1 MCNINRK
8 KSGFTLIELIVVIA
22 ILGILALFLVP
33 SFLGYAKDAKEAV
46 CRANMT
52 NIVREYEASAAH
64 NSPASMQD
72 ANKLLADIYASHKA
86 EDKDGSTFYTGGSY
100 SGICSEDGIY
110 GNMISDDFAVLT
122 IRCTIHG
129 DGIIDIKELKERL
142 EAINFDDIKQANANF
157 RYKDL
162 NEYFQQ
168 PQNRSLD
175 SEAIS
180 TDPKAY
186 GDYGSLAN
194 AVTAKLKAQG
204 IDTTG
209 RSWRMY
215 RAKDD
220 SEYNL
225 FLTDTKI
232 TVEDANS
239 NTWITCTKYEVNE
252 KKVIYGKV
260 QVSISSVG
268 DKKYPVINGGSFKA
282 DNN

>member
-110 GNMISDDFAVLT
+110 GNMISDDFTVLT

-142 EAINFDDIKQANANF
+142 EAINFDDIRQENKNFPYKNLNA
-157 RYKDL
+157 
-162 NEYFQQ
+162 YFSN
-168 PQNRSLD
+168 NRTSID
-175 SEAIS
+175 SEALS
-180 TDPKAY
+180 TDSNAY
-186 GDYGSLAN
+186 KPYSSLAE
-194 AVTAKLKAQG
+194 AVSVKLKQQG
-204 IDTTG
+204 IDTTN

-215 RAKDD
+215 KQGDNT
-220 SEYNL
+220 YNL
-225 FLTDTKI
+225 FLTDKKI
-232 TVEDANS
+232 SLDDVSTDI
-239 NTWITCTKYEVNE
+239 WINCTKYDIKNE
-252 KKVIYGKV
+252 EIIYGKV
-260 QVSISSVG
+260 QVTKSLDG
-268 DKKYPVINGGSFKA
+268 NYPIINGGSFTEIK
-282 DNN
+282 